1 MNLKDKII
9 VITGGSKGF
18 GKALAKA
25 FLDEGS
31 TVIISSNNGI
41 EIKAVAKEIGALGI
55 CADVTKEE
63 DLIHLADK
71 TIKKFGVIDIWI
83 NNAGIW
89 IKKALVE
96 DLDMSLVRKMFEVNI
111 VGTINGC
118 RVALRV
124 MKEKGTGTIINII
137 SDSALKLPKISASVY
152 SASKWAV
159 NGFTKSAREENTDI
173 SILSIYPGAMKT
185 EIFGENKPNN
195 YSDFM
200 EPEYVAERVI
210 DNLKKENPEEELVIQ
225 RPTK

>member
-1 MNLKDKII
+1 MNLKDKVV

-31 TVIISSNNGI
+31 TVIISSNNDV
-41 EIKAVAKEIGALGI
+41 EIKAVAKEIGASGI

-63 DLIHLADK
+63 DLMHLANK
-71 TIKKFGVIDIWI
+71 TVKKFGVIDIWI

-96 DLDMSLVRKMFEVNI
+96 DLDMSLVRKMFEVNV

-137 SDSALKLPKISASVY
+137 SDSALKLPRISASVY